1 MTSVLCPFSFDVVD
15 WCLAIKNGV
24 DFIFV
29 CCDCVHVLILFV
41 VIACMFPNNISWAFD
56 KSLHFSE
63 SGCSPLQNQETMK
76 CRASYT

>member
-41 VIACMFPNNISWAFD
+41 VIACMF
-56 KSLHFSE
+56 
-63 SGCSPLQNQETMK
+63 
-76 CRASYT
+76 